1 MPKESLMD
9 NREQVFRSWIDRH
22 KGLLF
27 KVIRAY
33 ASTLDDQ
40 DDLFQEILLQLWQSI
55 PRYRGDAKETTW
67 IYRVALNTALVWV
80 RTQSR
85 LRKKHDRILADA
97 VEQQRVPAATDDPG
111 RDDHLVERLY
121 QAIRQ
126 LPVIDASLMLLHLD
140 GVSYEEMAEVLGITK
155 THVGVRLNRAK
166 KKLGEIMEGVN
177 NEL

>member
-1 MPKESLMD
+1 ME
-9 NREQVFRSWIDRH
+9 NREQVFKSWIDRH

-80 RTQSR
+80 RTQKR
-85 LRKKHDRILADA
+85 LRKKHERILADV
-97 VEQQRVPAATDDPG
+97 VEQQRIPAAPNNTA
-111 RDDHLVERLY
+111 RDEQLVECLY

-140 GVSYEEMAEVLGITK
+140 GVSYEDMAEVLGITK
-155 THVGVRLNRAK
+155 NHVGVRLNRAK

-177 NEL
+177 HEL